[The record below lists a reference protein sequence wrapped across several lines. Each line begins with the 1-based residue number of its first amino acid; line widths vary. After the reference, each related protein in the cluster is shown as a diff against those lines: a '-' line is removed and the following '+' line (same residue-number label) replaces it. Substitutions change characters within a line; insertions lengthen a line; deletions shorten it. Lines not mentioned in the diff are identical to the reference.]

1 MRYGAQLG
9 SAALYACVSALL
21 VFSNKA
27 LPSVFDFNY
36 PIAMLMFQM
45 LLLQVILLGLG
56 VTRMIKPP
64 QLTAKGF
71 LVHLPVSFLYCLNA
85 SLALASLQAVSIPTY
100 GVLKRAGPLFIVLIS
115 GAAKHVHAAMRA
127 RRDAVGD
134 PQELLMD
141 KKRNL
146 QRQLREIELRLT
158 GADTAKLEE
167 GLLQEDGR
175 DAEIGQ
181 AGDGLSPKQKGAGER
196 EAADDSGP
204 GVVAGVVIIVVG
216 ALLTGYSDLYLTTS
230 TLTIALLSNVTQ
242 SLYVLMVEAKNH
254 GKAGVGIKFDYGE
267 GAGLCQC
274 LCIAESFTPPCDQ
287 SDAADSTIGLLCY
300 NSILSVPMLGVFT
313 ALLYLHSGSGVLGF
327 LNASLYSRAL
337 LGNML
342 LVALL
347 GISLNYSMF
356 LCIRYNSALTASMVG
371 HVKTMAS
378 TFLGFFV
385 LAKDVHASPLYISGI
400 MMSVAGGS
408 LFTIAKYV
416 GPCVPST
423 PLHLTSS
430 HLLL

>member
-134 PQELLMD
+134 PQELLME

-167 GLLQEDGR
+167 GLLQEGGR
-175 DAEIGQ
+175 DAETGQ

-274 LCIAESFTPPCDQ
+274 LCIAESFAPKMTRATSQTQRLDCSATTRSFRCRCSESSQ
-287 SDAADSTIGLLCY
+287 RSST
-300 NSILSVPMLGVFT
+300 ST
-313 ALLYLHSGSGVLGF
+313 RALASSGSSTRDSIP
-327 LNASLYSRAL
+327 ARCWATCCSSLCSE
-337 LGNML
+337 
-342 LVALL
+342 
-347 GISLNYSMF
+347 S
-356 LCIRYNSALTASMVG
+356 
-371 HVKTMAS
+371 AS
-378 TFLGFFV
+378 T
-385 LAKDVHASPLYISGI
+385 
-400 MMSVAGGS
+400 
-408 LFTIAKYV
+408 T
-416 GPCVPST
+416 PCSFAFAT
-423 PLHLTSS
+423 TRR
-430 HLLL
+430 